1 MSKAKLRYYKSKVEN
16 TKHYD
21 QSKWYK
27 AVYKLAVAEELGGVT
42 PLPENVTDITE
53 RLQSAFIKSWKDIE
67 PTEVPD
73 VDDVVSLLRDNIPA
87 TPSIGQ
93 IKSSLKHLNSRKAT
107 GADEIPA
114 WLLKR
119 FHEELAPVV
128 HDIICCSIKE
138 CKFSVSYK
146 HALITF
152 PKVSCPKDIEN
163 DFRQVSILP
172 HTAKLLEKHQLLLNK
187 SDILLNNTQHGFT
200 EGRSTV
206 SALSF
211 VSQNWYNATDNS
223 KDGRSGVHALFLDF
237 RKAFDLVDHGILP
250 WKLAELNL
258 NKSFW
263 LWIKSFLEGRSQQVR
278 LDNIK
283 PRSESCPAGVPQG
296 SVISPILFNVHIN
309 NLEDSVPSHLKI
321 SSCKYADDCTQY
333 EIIQR
338 DGYSNLQESL
348 DAVNDWAV
356 SNKMQLDPKKTK
368 DMWICFRNDIEPPPL
383 LTLGNDII
391 ERVTSFKLLGVWH
404 QNNLKWLRHVE
415 EISKERI
422 KDFII

>member
-1 MSKAKLRYYKSKVEN
+1 M
-16 TKHYD
+16 
-21 QSKWYK
+21 
-27 AVYKLAVAEELGGVT
+27 
-42 PLPENVTDITE
+42 
-53 RLQSAFIKSWKDIE
+53 
-67 PTEVPD
+67 
-73 VDDVVSLLRDNIPA
+73 
-87 TPSIGQ
+87 
-93 IKSSLKHLNSRKAT
+93 
-107 GADEIPA
+107 
-114 WLLKR
+114 
-119 FHEELAPVV
+119 
-128 HDIICCSIKE
+128 
-138 CKFSVSYK
+138 
-146 HALITF
+146 
-152 PKVSCPKDIEN
+152 
-163 DFRQVSILP
+163 
-172 HTAKLLEKHQLLLNK
+172 AKLLEKHQLLLNK

-211 VSQNWYNATDNS
+211 VSQNWYNVTDNS

-237 RKAFDLVDHGILP
+237 RKAFDLVDHGVLL
-250 WKLAELNL
+250 WKLAELNV

-283 PRSESCPAGVPQG
+283 SRSESCPAGVPQG

-356 SNKMQLDPKKTK
+356 SNKMQLNPKKTK
-368 DMWICFRNDIEPPPL
+368 DMWIFLESISSLHLCL
-383 LTLGNDII
+383 LLAMI
-391 ERVTSFKLLGVWH
+391 S
-404 QNNLKWLRHVE
+404 LKG
-415 EISKERI
+415 
-422 KDFII
+422 

>member
-1 MSKAKLRYYKSKVEN
+1 M
-16 TKHYD
+16 
-21 QSKWYK
+21 
-27 AVYKLAVAEELGGVT
+27 
-42 PLPENVTDITE
+42 
-53 RLQSAFIKSWKDIE
+53 
-67 PTEVPD
+67 
-73 VDDVVSLLRDNIPA
+73 
-87 TPSIGQ
+87 
-93 IKSSLKHLNSRKAT
+93 
-107 GADEIPA
+107 
-114 WLLKR
+114 LKR

-138 CKFSVSYK
+138 CKFPVLYK
-146 HALITF
+146 HALITPI

-163 DFRQVSILP
+163 DFRLVSILP
-172 HTAKLLEKHQLLLNK
+172 HMAKLLEKHQLLLNK

-237 RKAFDLVDHGILP
+237 RKAFDLADHGILL
-250 WKLAELNL
+250 WKLAELNV

-283 PRSESCPAGVPQG
+283 SRSESCPAGVPQG

-356 SNKMQLDPKKTK
+356 SNKMQLNPKKT
-368 DMWICFRNDIEPPPL
+368 MI
-383 LTLGNDII
+383 
-391 ERVTSFKLLGVWH
+391 S
-404 QNNLKWLRHVE
+404 LKR
-415 EISKERI
+415 
-422 KDFII
+422 